1 MVLHRPQ
8 AHISLLTFSS
18 LFLLS
23 RHNDLGTSSI
33 VPPFCFEH
41 AGANGMFMYACIM
54 IIYVLCTYCERE
66 LLYGLLYVPFF
77 FFAHF
82 CDCMSCLK
90 SLTL

>member
-66 LLYGLLYVPFF
+66 IVWLAVCSFF
-77 FFAHF
+77 FFLHTFVIA
-82 CDCMSCLK
+82 
-90 SLTL
+90 